1 MHEAIIPATDSR
13 SIFSVIFL
21 VLIESSIELEI
32 STYAESAVAG
42 FQPFFDIQWL
52 TEFSSTAPFLSTNPS
67 SWHNVSS

>member
-21 VLIESSIELEI
+21 VLMESSIELEI

-42 FQPFFDIQWL
+42 FQPFLDIQ
-52 TEFSSTAPFLSTNPS
+52 
-67 SWHNVSS
+67 